1 MFCCCYKKQSHLRN
15 FFIFPV
21 AKTTSLCYSEQGR
34 REQLARRKS
43 GVAVATGRVSLL
55 KFKRRI
61 QFRQVAEAVTPHLLS
76 GGSFSSHEFRF
87 GQRIVKNAARAK
99 RLSRPAVGWV
109 FSVQTGIVRLATQIF
124 DNLVGRRSNVRQ
136 NFE

>member
-1 MFCCCYKKQSHLRN
+1 M
-15 FFIFPV
+15 
-21 AKTTSLCYSEQGR
+21 
-34 REQLARRKS
+34 
-43 GVAVATGRVSLL
+43 ATGRVSLL
-55 KFKRRI
+55 RFKRRI

-87 GQRIVKNAARAK
+87 GRCIVKNDARVK
-99 RLSRPAVGWV
+99 RLSRPVVGRV
-109 FSVQTGIVRLATQIF
+109 FSVKTGIAWLATQIF